1 MSTLD
6 ARGGTAEPASTSFA
20 HHPAI
25 AAALAFAAP
34 ADDPDA
40 PAPTA
45 PTAAPDHRVL
55 REQIE
60 AGYAMVGALLPPH
73 PEITRSSHTTRS
85 ADGAEIGLEWFSAPG
100 PPPGPA
106 VVHAHGGGFIGG
118 STELFAPFVADYV
131 ARSAVP
137 FLSVNYRLAPQAQD
151 TAPAED
157 VFAGLAW
164 LRAHAEQ
171 LGVDPERV
179 AVLGDSAGA
188 GLAAG
193 AAILARERGVRLA
206 RQMLIYPMLDDRTTT
221 DPLLEPFLSISADFS
236 STGWRALLGDA
247 QGSDTVSPVA
257 APGRLQD
264 FTGLAPAY
272 IEIGELDLFRQES
285 VAYAQR
291 LWAAGVSTELH
302 VRPGLPHGFDNYAL
316 GADVTER
323 AMADRVEALR
333 AL

>member
-1 MSTLD
+1 MSTPD
-6 ARGGTAEPASTSFA
+6 ARGGGAQSVSTSFA

-25 AAALAFAAP
+25 AAALASAARE
-34 ADDPDA
+34 DDTDA
-40 PAPTA
+40 AA
-45 PTAAPDHRVL
+45 PTAARDHGVL

-85 ADGAEIGLEWFSAPG
+85 ADGAEISLTWFSAPG
-100 PPPGPA
+100 QPAGPA
-106 VVHAHGGGFIGG
+106 VVHAHGGGFVGG
-118 STELFAPFVADYV
+118 SAQLFAPFVADYV

-137 FLSVNYRLAPQAQD
+137 FLSVDYRLAPQAQD

-157 VFAGLAW
+157 VYAGLSW
-164 LRAHAEQ
+164 LRAHAEL
-171 LGVDPERV
+171 LGVDPARV

-193 AAILARERGVRLA
+193 VAVLARERGVRLA

-221 DPLLEPFLSISADFS
+221 DPLLEPFLTFSAEL
-236 STGWRALLGDA
+236 STIGWQALLGKA
-247 QGSDTVSPVA
+247 RGSDAVSPVA
-257 APGRLQD
+257 APGRLKD

-272 IEIGELDLFRQES
+272 VEVGELDLFREES
-285 VAYAQR
+285 VSYAQR

-316 GADVTER
+316 GAHVTER
-323 AMADRVEALR
+323 AMTDRVEALR
-333 AL
+333 SL